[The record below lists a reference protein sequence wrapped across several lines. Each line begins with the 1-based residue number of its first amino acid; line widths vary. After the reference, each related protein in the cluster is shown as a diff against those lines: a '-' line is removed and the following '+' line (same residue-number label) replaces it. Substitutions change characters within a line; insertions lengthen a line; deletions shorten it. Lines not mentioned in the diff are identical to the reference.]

1 MDILNDAMENISVFI
16 ILTTLINNLL
26 TESTY
31 KKYIRF
37 FTGMVLIAIII
48 NPIIRLVS
56 SGESIFDEI
65 RLNDLII
72 KRDELKDDLM
82 LYEEDAGSVIEE
94 QYNEITG
101 DIIADIADK
110 EGLVMSEC
118 KVSID
123 TDTESDTCG
132 EIEHIYVKA
141 YMSDTPDIDDIQ
153 IDNEGKV
160 HNNSLKVRSDNLKK
174 AIADRLAADEEKIE
188 ADIYPLGGMNMKIN
202 DIGKKLIDSLGI
214 PKLLL
219 VLAAGI
225 VLIALSAG
233 DMSTRKKDTP
243 KEVENT
249 TDTESDTKD
258 EYTKKLERQ
267 FESVLANV
275 SGVGRVKVMIT
286 LDTSSEKVTLS
297 DPVYKLSLIHISEPT
312 RH

>member
-1 MDILNDAMENISVFI
+1 MDILNDTMKNISVFI

-65 RLNDLII
+65 RVNDLII
-72 KRDELKDDLM
+72 KSDELKDDLM
-82 LYEEDAGSVIEE
+82 LYEEDAGGVIEE

-132 EIEHIYVKA
+132 EIKHIYVKA

-188 ADIYPLGGMNMKIN
+188 ADIYP
-202 DIGKKLIDSLGI
+202 
-214 PKLLL
+214 
-219 VLAAGI
+219 
-225 VLIALSAG
+225 
-233 DMSTRKKDTP
+233 
-243 KEVENT
+243 
-249 TDTESDTKD
+249 
-258 EYTKKLERQ
+258 
-267 FESVLANV
+267 
-275 SGVGRVKVMIT
+275 
-286 LDTSSEKVTLS
+286 
-297 DPVYKLSLIHISEPT
+297 
-312 RH
+312 

>member
-1 MDILNDAMENISVFI
+1 MDILNDAMKNISVFI

-65 RLNDLII
+65 RVNDLII
-72 KRDELKDDLM
+72 KSDELKDDLM
-82 LYEEDAGSVIEE
+82 LYEEDAGGVIEE

-132 EIEHIYVKA
+132 EIKHIYVKA

-160 HNNSLKVRSDNLKK
+160 LNNSLKVRSDNLKK

-188 ADIYPLGGMNMKIN
+188 ADIYP
-202 DIGKKLIDSLGI
+202 
-214 PKLLL
+214 
-219 VLAAGI
+219 
-225 VLIALSAG
+225 
-233 DMSTRKKDTP
+233 
-243 KEVENT
+243 
-249 TDTESDTKD
+249 
-258 EYTKKLERQ
+258 
-267 FESVLANV
+267 
-275 SGVGRVKVMIT
+275 
-286 LDTSSEKVTLS
+286 
-297 DPVYKLSLIHISEPT
+297 
-312 RH
+312 

>member
-1 MDILNDAMENISVFI
+1 MDILNDAMKNISVFI

-65 RLNDLII
+65 RVNDLII
-72 KRDELKDDLM
+72 KSDELKDDLM
-82 LYEEDAGSVIEE
+82 LYEEDAGGVIEE

-188 ADIYPLGGMNMKIN
+188 ADIYP
-202 DIGKKLIDSLGI
+202 
-214 PKLLL
+214 
-219 VLAAGI
+219 
-225 VLIALSAG
+225 
-233 DMSTRKKDTP
+233 
-243 KEVENT
+243 
-249 TDTESDTKD
+249 
-258 EYTKKLERQ
+258 
-267 FESVLANV
+267 
-275 SGVGRVKVMIT
+275 
-286 LDTSSEKVTLS
+286 
-297 DPVYKLSLIHISEPT
+297 
-312 RH
+312 

>member
-1 MDILNDAMENISVFI
+1 MDILNDAMKNISVFI

-65 RLNDLII
+65 RVNDLII
-72 KRDELKDDLM
+72 KSDELKDDLM
-82 LYEEDAGSVIEE
+82 LYEEDAGSVIE
-94 QYNEITG
+94 

-188 ADIYPLGGMNMKIN
+188 ADIYP
-202 DIGKKLIDSLGI
+202 
-214 PKLLL
+214 
-219 VLAAGI
+219 
-225 VLIALSAG
+225 
-233 DMSTRKKDTP
+233 
-243 KEVENT
+243 
-249 TDTESDTKD
+249 
-258 EYTKKLERQ
+258 
-267 FESVLANV
+267 
-275 SGVGRVKVMIT
+275 
-286 LDTSSEKVTLS
+286 
-297 DPVYKLSLIHISEPT
+297 
-312 RH
+312 

>member
-1 MDILNDAMENISVFI
+1 MDILNDAMKNISVFI

-65 RLNDLII
+65 RVNNLII
-72 KRDELKDDLM
+72 KSDELKDDLM

-188 ADIYPLGGMNMKIN
+188 ADIYP
-202 DIGKKLIDSLGI
+202 
-214 PKLLL
+214 
-219 VLAAGI
+219 
-225 VLIALSAG
+225 
-233 DMSTRKKDTP
+233 
-243 KEVENT
+243 
-249 TDTESDTKD
+249 
-258 EYTKKLERQ
+258 
-267 FESVLANV
+267 
-275 SGVGRVKVMIT
+275 
-286 LDTSSEKVTLS
+286 
-297 DPVYKLSLIHISEPT
+297 
-312 RH
+312 

>member
-1 MDILNDAMENISVFI
+1 MDILNDAMKNISVFI

-65 RLNDLII
+65 RVNDLII
-72 KRDELKDDLM
+72 KSDELKDDLM
-82 LYEEDAGSVIEE
+82 LYEEDAGGVTEE

-188 ADIYPLGGMNMKIN
+188 ADIYP
-202 DIGKKLIDSLGI
+202 
-214 PKLLL
+214 
-219 VLAAGI
+219 
-225 VLIALSAG
+225 
-233 DMSTRKKDTP
+233 
-243 KEVENT
+243 
-249 TDTESDTKD
+249 
-258 EYTKKLERQ
+258 
-267 FESVLANV
+267 
-275 SGVGRVKVMIT
+275 
-286 LDTSSEKVTLS
+286 
-297 DPVYKLSLIHISEPT
+297 
-312 RH
+312 

>member
-1 MDILNDAMENISVFI
+1 MDILNDAMKNISVFI

-37 FTGMVLIAIII
+37 FTGMVLTAIII

-65 RLNDLII
+65 RVNDLII
-72 KRDELKDDLM
+72 KSDELKDDLM
-82 LYEEDAGSVIEE
+82 LYEEDAGGVIEE

-188 ADIYPLGGMNMKIN
+188 ADIYP
-202 DIGKKLIDSLGI
+202 
-214 PKLLL
+214 
-219 VLAAGI
+219 
-225 VLIALSAG
+225 
-233 DMSTRKKDTP
+233 
-243 KEVENT
+243 
-249 TDTESDTKD
+249 
-258 EYTKKLERQ
+258 
-267 FESVLANV
+267 
-275 SGVGRVKVMIT
+275 
-286 LDTSSEKVTLS
+286 
-297 DPVYKLSLIHISEPT
+297 
-312 RH
+312 

>member
-1 MDILNDAMENISVFI
+1 MDILNDAIKNISVFI

-65 RLNDLII
+65 RVNDLII
-72 KRDELKDDLM
+72 KSDELKDDLM

-101 DIIADIADK
+101 DIIADIAYK
-110 EGLVMSEC
+110 EDLVMSEC

-174 AIADRLAADEEKIE
+174 AIADRLATEEEKIE
-188 ADIYPLGGMNMKIN
+188 ADIYP
-202 DIGKKLIDSLGI
+202 
-214 PKLLL
+214 
-219 VLAAGI
+219 
-225 VLIALSAG
+225 
-233 DMSTRKKDTP
+233 
-243 KEVENT
+243 
-249 TDTESDTKD
+249 
-258 EYTKKLERQ
+258 
-267 FESVLANV
+267 
-275 SGVGRVKVMIT
+275 
-286 LDTSSEKVTLS
+286 
-297 DPVYKLSLIHISEPT
+297 
-312 RH
+312 